1 MPEKFN
7 AWLETV
13 QRAKGFEHKFIHHPH
28 RYSHLRKF
36 AYFPQL
42 LGKNK
47 SFLGLDDN
55 GSSDEM
61 MRFIHPVSTLSFAGT
76 MPPDLSL
83 ESLDLLRL
91 YRVLLSQNVA
101 GVEQLDPNILFS
113 RDTFIRQKDILRYE
127 AEIKNVLARLTA
139 APDALDSSSPLQKV
153 VQGVQ
158 DPVLKETP
166 KSQLN
171 APPSPSVFLS
181 GLIHLLTDMQASD
194 GLVRLETSCPS
205 LARNNTRR
213 SLRFCSTSIV
223 TNVRRWLLTFSK
235 RLKKL
240 RKPGGRKVPSGSAR
254 WADGRPGRCVRKTRN
269 DSRKSRLLGKGIRMM
284 RCARRANI
292 SHGRAISTPK
302 TPPRS
307 SPSLVPLLIRRKN
320 FSRTSIR

>member
-13 QRAKGFEHKFIHHPH
+13 QKAKGFEHKFIHHPH

-42 LGKNK
+42 LNKNK
-47 SFLGLDDN
+47 PFLGLDGG
-55 GSSDEM
+55 GSSESDEM

-91 YRVLLSQNVA
+91 YNVLLSQNVA

-113 RDTFIRQKDILRYE
+113 RDTFIRQKDVLRYE

-158 DPVLKETP
+158 DPVLKEAS
-166 KSQLN
+166 KSRLN

-181 GLIHLLTDMQASD
+181 GIIHLLTDMQASD
-194 GLVRLETSCPS
+194 GLVRLETSYLS
-205 LARNNTRR
+205 STINNTLR
-213 SLRFCSTSIV
+213 SPRFCSTLIV
-223 TNVRRWLLTFSK
+223 TNV
-235 RLKKL
+235 
-240 RKPGGRKVPSGSAR
+240 
-254 WADGRPGRCVRKTRN
+254 
-269 DSRKSRLLGKGIRMM
+269 
-284 RCARRANI
+284 
-292 SHGRAISTPK
+292 
-302 TPPRS
+302 
-307 SPSLVPLLIRRKN
+307 
-320 FSRTSIR
+320 

>member
-13 QRAKGFEHKFIHHPH
+13 QKAKGFEHKFIHHPH

-42 LGKNK
+42 LNKNK
-47 SFLGLDDN
+47 PFLGLDGG
-55 GSSDEM
+55 GSSDEV

-113 RDTFIRQKDILRYE
+113 RDTFIRQKDVLRYE

-139 APDALDSSSPLQKV
+139 EPDALDPSSPLQKV

-158 DPVLKETP
+158 DPVLKEAS
-166 KSQLN
+166 KSRLN
-171 APPSPSVFLS
+171 VPPSPSVFLS

-194 GLVRLETSCPS
+194 GLVRLDTSS
-205 LARNNTRR
+205 SFSIINNTLR
-213 SLRFCSTSIV
+213 SPRSCSTLIV
-223 TNVRRWLLTFSK
+223 TNV
-235 RLKKL
+235 
-240 RKPGGRKVPSGSAR
+240 
-254 WADGRPGRCVRKTRN
+254 
-269 DSRKSRLLGKGIRMM
+269 
-284 RCARRANI
+284 
-292 SHGRAISTPK
+292 
-302 TPPRS
+302 
-307 SPSLVPLLIRRKN
+307 
-320 FSRTSIR
+320 